1 MKAFK
6 TIRTRLL
13 IVPAAAILA
22 VVVTAGIGLYGLS
35 LSHKALAE
43 AATATKAVL
52 YSKQADM
59 MHDALRGDVLVAL
72 LAGPSASLGDRA
84 AVTGDM
90 DAHVASFEDS
100 ISSLLALDL
109 TPEAREAVLGV
120 STPLAEYIAQARAL
134 VPLALASSE
143 KANLQLPQFQA
154 AFGMLEISMEDLGQR
169 LESLGSGSSEAE
181 SANAQF
187 LVLALSVWGVLST
200 AAFLLVTWIVSR
212 GITVPIGRVSDAMKE
227 VGDGKLDLTIVDIND
242 SGEVGDIARSL
253 DGLRDKLAIAATMAD
268 ERQNRQVEQ
277 QRVTEALSVGLKDL
291 AAGNFTRPILIPFA
305 DEHEMLR
312 RDFNL
317 TVDKLSDAISRVAN
331 AAESIRS
338 RAAEVDRAID
348 DLARRTETQAAT
360 LEETAAAMDEMTNS
374 VKSSTGSTKEV
385 EAIVSRARNEAEASG
400 AVVKGAVAAMVE
412 IEKSSNQISQIIG
425 VIDDI
430 AFQTNLLAL
439 NAGVEAARAG
449 DAGRGFAVVA
459 SEVGALAQRS
469 SVAAKEIKSLISAS
483 TQHVGIGVDQVGQ
496 AGGVLNSIVDRVTQI
511 STLVSNIAT
520 GAEEQSTG
528 LGEINIGV
536 NQLDLATQQNAAMV
550 EETTAASQL
559 LSLNANDLT
568 DLMSMFVVGGNPSH
582 NASNVIEMAR
592 PSEVQPIAAH
602 QRSTTKAP
610 REVAAFAANGTSV
623 WTDV

>member
-1 MKAFK
+1 MNAFK

-13 IVPAAAILA
+13 IVPSAAIVA
-22 VVVTAGIGLYGLS
+22 VLVTAVIGLYGLS
-35 LSHKALAE
+35 LSHTALAK
-43 AATATKAVL
+43 ASTATKAVL

-59 MHDALRGDVLVAL
+59 MHDALRADALTAL
-72 LAGPSASLGDRA
+72 LTGPAGPQAERTVVVQDLDS
-84 AVTGDM
+84 
-90 DAHVASFEDS
+90 HVASFEEA
-100 ISSLLALDL
+100 IRNLLALDL
-109 TPEAREAVLGV
+109 APEARATVLAV
-120 STPLAEYIAQARAL
+120 SAPLEEYIAQARAL
-134 VPLALASSE
+134 VPLALASTE

-154 AFGMLEISMEDLGQR
+154 AFADLETSMEELGQR
-169 LESLGSGSSEAE
+169 LEGLGSASSEAQA
-181 SANAQF
+181 ANAQF
-187 LVLALSVWGVLST
+187 LVLALSVWGILST
-200 AAFLLVTWIVSR
+200 AAFLLVTWLVSR
-212 GITVPIGRVSDAMKE
+212 SITGPIGRVSDAMKD

-242 SGEVGDIARSL
+242 QGEVGKIARSL
-253 DGLRDKLAIAATMAD
+253 DGLREKLVLAAAMTD

-277 QRVTEALSVGLKDL
+277 QKVTEALSVGLKDL
-291 AAGNFTRPILIPFA
+291 AAGNFTRPISIPFA
-305 DEHEMLR
+305 AEYEMLR
-312 RDFNL
+312 SDFNL
-317 TVDKLSDAISRVAN
+317 TVDKLNDAISRVAN

-338 RAAEVDRAID
+338 RAAEVTRATD

-360 LEETAAAMDEMTNS
+360 LEETAAAMDEMTSS
-374 VKSSTGSTKEV
+374 VKSSTASTKEV

-400 AVVKGAVAAMVE
+400 AVVTGAVAAMVE

-469 SVAAKEIKSLISAS
+469 SVAAKEIKTLISAS

-496 AGGVLNSIVDRVTQI
+496 AGGALNSIVDRVTQI

-568 DLMSMFVVGGNPSH
+568 ELMAMFVVGGNQVQD
-582 NASNVIEMAR
+582 ASNVIEIAR
-592 PSEVQPIAAH
+592 PTEAQGTAAR
-602 QRSTTKAP
+602 QRLQARVP
-610 REVAAFAANGTSV
+610 REVAPLAANGTSV
-623 WTDV
+623 WADF